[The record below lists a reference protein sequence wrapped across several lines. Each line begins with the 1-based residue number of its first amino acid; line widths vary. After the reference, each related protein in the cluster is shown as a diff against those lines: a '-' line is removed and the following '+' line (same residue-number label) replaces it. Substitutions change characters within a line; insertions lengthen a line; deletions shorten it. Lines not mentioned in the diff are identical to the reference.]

1 MSTWFKD
8 TNIDLAE
15 LASVYRTPEQGVSA
29 KSNSNI
35 AFNDYRRMTP
45 QANGSNNAIT
55 TAGSQ
60 TLRFD
65 DLADTGGVVGASS
78 TYTAGSTKGASSF
91 TLVGSFTSTGS
102 SFARS
107 DDTSSAQGH
116 FRLGAQS
123 GTADLRGVANFGTPS
138 TFGYNLIGIG
148 AENGT
153 LGGTMYV
160 IVSASGYQASAPA
173 ANAWSS
179 IRVRRLLSAGTS
191 NYTVTF
197 NISDGAGF
205 GNFGGWNSQVDG
217 NTRIWTASHGLAG
230 TYSTAYGWVANSVH
244 TIEFV

>member
-45 QANGSNNAIT
+45 QANGSNNSIT
-55 TAGSQ
+55 TQGSQ

-65 DLADTGGVVGASS
+65 DLADTGGVVGATS
-78 TYTAGSTKGASSF
+78 TYTVGSTKGASSF

-148 AENGT
+148 AENSS

-160 IVSASGYQASAPA
+160 IVQASGYQASAPA
-173 ANAWSS
+173 ANAWSG
-179 IRVRRLLSAGTS
+179 IRARRLFSAGTGNS
-191 NYTVTF
+191 TSTF
-197 NISDGAGF
+197 NLTDGNGF
-205 GNFGGWNSQVDG
+205 GSFGGWNSQVDG
-217 NTRIWTASHGLAG
+217 TTRIWTCTHGLAG
-230 TYSTAYGWVANSVH
+230 TYSTIYNWPGNTVN
-244 TIEFV
+244 TIEFF

>member
-45 QANGSNNAIT
+45 QANGANNSIT

-65 DLADTGGVVGASS
+65 DLADTGGVVGASN
-78 TYTAGSTKGASSF
+78 TYTVGATKGASSF

-123 GTADLRGVANFGTPS
+123 GTADLRGVATPLRS
-138 TFGYNLIGIG
+138 AVPDCAPNLKCPC
-148 AENGT
+148 AE
-153 LGGTMYV
+153 L
-160 IVSASGYQASAPA
+160 VSSDLAKDDPVEVKEPTRVKLDAPLVA
-173 ANAWSS
+173 P
-179 IRVRRLLSAGTS
+179 
-191 NYTVTF
+191 TV
-197 NISDGAGF
+197 
-205 GNFGGWNSQVDG
+205 
-217 NTRIWTASHGLAG
+217 
-230 TYSTAYGWVANSVH
+230 
-244 TIEFV
+244 